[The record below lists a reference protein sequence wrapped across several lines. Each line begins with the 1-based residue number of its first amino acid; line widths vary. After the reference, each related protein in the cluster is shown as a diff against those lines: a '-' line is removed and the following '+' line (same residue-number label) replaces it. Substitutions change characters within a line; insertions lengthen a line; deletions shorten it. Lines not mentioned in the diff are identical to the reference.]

1 MASIHQLNLETLL
14 LKANALSPTLLYE
27 LFRNVDESIS
37 YELEIA
43 GSTSAT
49 SLPGFGSGAAQIET
63 IQTFVLITDTSVT
76 LNWNAANTSL
86 VVGTSE
92 RNAVFMAYGVSTTTV
107 PTISNSGSTT
117 ALVQVLAGGT

>member
-27 LFRNVDESIS
+27 LFRTVDESIS

-49 SLPGFGSGAAQIET
+49 SLPGFGSSAAQIET
-63 IQTFVLITDTSVT
+63 IQTFVLITDTSIT
-76 LNWNAANTSL
+76 LNWNGANTSL
-86 VVGTSE
+86 VVGTSQ

-107 PTISNSGSTT
+107 PTIANSGSTT